1 MKVKSWIKYLIYMCL
16 ILIVVFGG
24 QHVFEV
30 YKQNAERNFNFGFYY
45 DSVLPI
51 IFYGSV
57 GLLLG
62 LEHLICELRKE
73 GAWVVNLPKIVLM
86 GIPSL
91 YFSLATIIYFS
102 NIPFLS
108 SPFGGLLARSAIFIN
123 VFQVILG
130 YTIIT
135 SFYKA
140 NKNDINIDVS

>member
-16 ILIVVFGG
+16 ILIVVFVG

-30 YKQNAERNFNFGFYY
+30 YKQNAERNFNFGLYY
-45 DSVLPI
+45 ASVFPI
-51 IFYGSV
+51 IFYGSI

-73 GAWVVNLPKIVLM
+73 GTWVVNLPKIVLM

-91 YFSLATIIYFS
+91 YFSLAIIIYFS

-108 SPFGGLLARSAIFIN
+108 LPLRGLMGGSANFIN
-123 VFQVILG
+123 VFQIILG
-130 YTIIT
+130 YSIIT

-140 NKNDINIDVS
+140 NINDRNVDVS